1 MKVLYDHQIFE
12 AQNIG
17 GIPRYFAELLKY
29 NPDAKLSL
37 RYSDN
42 LYLTEEYVKNHIL
55 FPKNHEYDRFFIKF
69 RFKGKGRFIRYYTKL
84 LRKNNQAIS
93 INFLKK
99 SEFDVFHPTYY
110 DPYFLNYIKDKPFVL
125 TVHDMIYE
133 KFPQYFTGDT
143 YTVLNKRKTILAA
156 NQIITV
162 SEHTKRDLLYF
173 FPELQ
178 EKITVI
184 YHGST
189 FPILS
194 CDERKENYILFTGGR
209 GGYKNFDAFVRAIAP
224 LLIKYNLRLV
234 CTGQPFNDKE
244 RTLLE
249 SLHIADR
256 TTCKLADEKELME
269 LYSKATAFVFPSLY
283 EGFGI
288 PVLEAFATGCPAVLS
303 NTSSLPEIGAD
314 AAIYFDPYSIDD
326 MRAQIDRVISSS
338 ILQNELVKKG
348 KERAKQFS
356 WEKCARETMEVYKK
370 IQK

>member
-1 MKVLYDHQIFE
+1 LKVLYDHQIFE

-17 GIPRYFAELLKY
+17 GISRYFSELLKH
-29 NPDAKLSL
+29 NSEADLSL

-42 LYLTEEYVKNHIL
+42 LYLAEEYA
-55 FPKNHEYDRFFIKF
+55 KNHEYDRFFIKF
-69 RFKGKGRFIRYYTKL
+69 HFKGKGRLVRYYTKIFK
-84 LRKNNQAIS
+84 KNNKAIS
-93 INFLKK
+93 IDFLEKF
-99 SEFDVFHPTYY
+99 EFDVFHPTYY

-133 KFPQYFTGDT
+133 KFPQYFTGDN
-143 YTVLNKRKTILAA
+143 YTVLNKKKTILSA
-156 NQIITV
+156 NKIIVV

-173 FPELQ
+173 FPEVH

-184 YHGST
+184 YHGSS

-194 CDERKENYILFTGGR
+194 HDVKKEDYILFTGSR
-209 GGYKNFDAFVRAIAP
+209 GEYKNFNTFVQAAAP

-234 CTGQPFNDKE
+234 CTGHPFNDKE
-244 RTLLE
+244 KALLE

-256 TTCKLADEKELME
+256 TICKLTSEKKLIE
-269 LYSKATAFVFPSLY
+269 LYSKAIAFVFPSLY

-326 MRAQIDRVISSS
+326 IRTQIDRVISSS
-338 ILQNELVKKG
+338 ALQNELTKKG
-348 KERAKQFS
+348 KERVKQFS
-356 WEKCARETMEVYKK
+356 WEKCAQETMEVYKK
-370 IQK
+370 LQLKN